1 MRMEIEEQEK
11 YVCERLRQERE
22 KCRMSQ
28 LELSLE
34 SGVSQNMITY
44 IENGKRTPTITTILK
59 LCNAMKINPSILFF
73 SADNEKTNAKK
84 LILDLV
90 QRYM

>member
-1 MRMEIEEQEK
+1 MKIEEQEK
-11 YVCERLRQERE
+11 YVYTRLKQERE
-22 KCRMSQ
+22 KCQMSQ

-44 IENGKRTPTITTILK
+44 IENGKRTPSITTILK
-59 LCNAMKINPSILFF
+59 LCDAMKISPSVLFF
-73 SADNEKTNAKK
+73 SAEDEKLTAKK

>member
-1 MRMEIEEQEK
+1 MELSEQEK
-11 YVCERLRQERE
+11 YIYTRLKQERE
-22 KCRMSQ
+22 KCKMSQ
-28 LELSLE
+28 QELSVE

-44 IENGKRTPTITTILK
+44 IETGKRTPTITTILK
-59 LCNAMKINPSILFF
+59 LCNAMKISPSILFF
-73 SADNEKTNAKK
+73 NAEDEKVNAKR